1 MRPNARLDGGRL
13 LRAVVLAA
21 WAAFFAYL
29 YVSGEISRY
38 LGPRTYWVVPF
49 GAAAL
54 GGAAAAHF
62 FTLRTERGSSGLR
75 LREILGHAVLLAPVI
90 AVLAVPAPE
99 LGALAAG
106 KKSTGGGL
114 AGVSSIVPP
123 DPSGREVSFLEIHYA
138 NESQEFADA
147 MGIVDGYDISL
158 AGFVSRAEA
167 GTFEL
172 TRFYVSCCAA
182 DAIPY
187 SVSVVE
193 GPDLPIDSWVQVSGH
208 LEERESR
215 FVLVAEDLERIG
227 EPKDPYLY

>member
-1 MRPNARLDGGRL
+1 MRVRGLDGSRL
-13 LRAVVLAA
+13 LRTIVLAA
-21 WAAFFAYL
+21 WATFFIYL
-29 YVSGEISRY
+29 FVSGEISRY

-49 GAAAL
+49 GALAL
-54 GGAAAAHF
+54 GGAALAHF
-62 FTLRTERGSSGLR
+62 FTLRTGSGSSGLR
-75 LREILGHAVLLAPVI
+75 LREILGHAVLLAPLI

-114 AGVSSIVPP
+114 ASVSSIVLP
-123 DPSGREVSFLEIHYA
+123 DPSAREVSFLEIRYA
-138 NESQEFADA
+138 SESQEFADA
-147 MGIVDGYDISL
+147 VGIVDGYEISL
-158 AGFVSRAEA
+158 AGFVSRAGA

-187 SVSVVE
+187 SVSVVG
-193 GPDLPIDSWVQVSGH
+193 GPDPPVDAWVHVSGY
-208 LEERESR
+208 LEERESQ

-227 EPKDPYLY
+227 DPKDPYLY